1 MTKDQLKLATLLA
14 IAGAFMFFGL
24 GYVHLFD
31 WDEINFAECTREMLM
46 TGDFLEVKINFEPFW
61 EKPPFFMW
69 TQAAMMSLFGI
80 NEFSARLPNAIIGI
94 FTLFTLYKVGK
105 AHISREFGLLWALG
119 FCISL
124 LPYLYFKSGI
134 LDPMFNYFIFLGFIY
149 HIKYYENK
157 LLINIIWSGTF
168 LGLAILTKG
177 PVALLIFGLTF
188 LIVHLLQ
195 RFKYWPDFKALSLF
209 TAALLLLGGTWFF
222 FLLLT
227 GKTQIISDFITYQ
240 IRLFTTEDAGH
251 GGPFFYHWI
260 VLLLGCF
267 PISIFAIRH
276 LFTWHSIHKELLSV
290 WMLVSFWVVLL
301 LFSIVQTKIVHYSSF
316 CYFPLTYFAA
326 LSIRDFIY
334 KKIGWSIWEKA
345 LFIFIAFLFTAI
357 TCIIVLIPIDTNY
370 LLSLGIPLDLFT
382 QEMLVHRLKWSPWL
396 LLGALALFL
405 SPFILFF
412 SSKIN
417 RFNRFG
423 ITAIFIFLWM
433 ALGICYII
441 PNVENLSQKV
451 CIDFYQEKSREGGLI
466 QTIGFKSYAK
476 YFYGNTDHP
485 LKTDSLANPNYYPGK
500 EIYLVGRIENKA
512 EDQANFPN
520 FKIIKSS
527 GGFVFWQKISS
538 NPSSVVPN

>member
-24 GYVHLFD
+24 GYVHLLD

-94 FTLFTLYKVGK
+94 LTLFTLYKVGK

-134 LDPMFNYFIFLGFIY
+134 LDPMFNYFIFLGIIY

-209 TAALLLLGGTWFF
+209 TASLILVGGTWFL
-222 FLLLT
+222 FLLMT
-227 GKTQIISDFITYQ
+227 GKTQIILDFITYQ

-260 VLLLGCF
+260 VLLVGCF

-326 LSIRDFIY
+326 LTIRDFIY

-382 QEMLVHRLKWSPWL
+382 QEMLVYRLTWSPWL
-396 LLGALALFL
+396 LLGALALF
-405 SPFILFF
+405 SEPF
-412 SSKIN
+412 N
-417 RFNRFG
+417 
-423 ITAIFIFLWM
+423 
-433 ALGICYII
+433 II
-441 PNVENLSQKV
+441 
-451 CIDFYQEKSREGGLI
+451 FYQ
-466 QTIGFKSYAK
+466 
-476 YFYGNTDHP
+476 
-485 LKTDSLANPNYYPGK
+485 
-500 EIYLVGRIENKA
+500 
-512 EDQANFPN
+512 
-520 FKIIKSS
+520 
-527 GGFVFWQKISS
+527 
-538 NPSSVVPN
+538 